1 MAKDRVYIRPPSTLS
16 RFPCT
21 SPRGKNGNGTIYLP
35 WLAALAGQPHLDLG
49 LGHLPSHVLRGT
61 RLATDRSWG
70 GASGVGT
77 KGRDLGSGLGSR
89 PWGRALGAAL
99 GGGPW
104 DQSLERR
111 TPGVGLATGR
121 RRDGGKDCNPG
132 TIASALPGSLPGCL
146 RGLPS
151 GATIASCS
159 PCRAPE
165 LRYKGADTRSGWRL
179 NGRPPSLR
187 QDGRANARLPVSS
200 LFRVLWAFP
209 RSACCSGPKR
219 GFALERKHRGGKAA
233 HAAV

>member
-1 MAKDRVYIRPPSTLS
+1 MATAQSICL
-16 RFPCT
+16 
-21 SPRGKNGNGTIYLP
+21 GWLP
-35 WLAALAGQPHLDLG
+35 WLASLTWIWVLVICQAMFCEARGWPRTDLG
-49 LGHLPSHVLRGT
+49 AGPRGSGLR
-61 RLATDRSWG
+61 
-70 GASGVGT
+70 VGT
-77 KGRDLGSGLGSR
+77 WGRDLGAGLGGG
-89 PWGRALGAAL
+89 PWGRALGAGL